1 MCNVTHAVHTEDPKL
16 KSININGATVAAGIG
31 IGIGAT
37 QFREFLSNL
46 NIPPIGLQR
55 YKNLEN
61 EYFEQFEKSAL
72 ETMLQ
77 AGKDEVAHAI
87 ENGHIG
93 QDGIPEIM
101 VVTDGAW
108 CKRSYKTNY
117 DAHSGVACIIGYHTK
132 KILFLGVKNKYCVV
146 CARYGP
152 EKVHACFKNWN
163 GTSTSMESNL
173 IVEGFK
179 LSMQLHGLR
188 YKFLIADGDSSVHKK
203 LLECRP
209 YGKVTIEKIECKNHL
224 LRNYCTK
231 LRDLSNKRFSSKG
244 KLVPAASRKCLKA

>member
-37 QFREFLSNL
+37 QLREFLSNL
-46 NIPPIGLQR
+46 NIPPIGLRR

-163 GTSTSMESNL
+163 GTSTSMESN
-173 IVEGFK
+173 
-179 LSMQLHGLR
+179 
-188 YKFLIADGDSSVHKK
+188 
-203 LLECRP
+203 
-209 YGKVTIEKIECKNHL
+209 
-224 LRNYCTK
+224 
-231 LRDLSNKRFSSKG
+231 
-244 KLVPAASRKCLKA
+244 SRIQVKHAITWTSI